1 MSITETQET
10 YSNVRLTKQTIRR
23 LDSKGQYRDSYD
35 TIINRLIDRVE
46 KRDLEPIEGEYS
58 W

>member
-1 MSITETQET
+1 MSTTMTQEM

>member
-10 YSNVRLTKQTIRR
+10 YNNVRLTKQTIRR

-46 KRDLEPIEGEYS
+46 RRDLEPNEGEYS
-58 W
+58 N

>member
-1 MSITETQET
+1 MSTTETQEI

-35 TIINRLIDRVE
+35 SIINRIMDRIDGRE
-46 KRDLEPIEGEYS
+46 LPEGEYS
-58 W
+58 N

>member
-1 MSITETQET
+1 MSITEAQEM

-35 TIINRLIDRVE
+35 SIINRIMDR
-46 KRDLEPIEGEYS
+46 LEGKEPSEGGYAN
-58 W
+58 

>member
-35 TIINRLIDRVE
+35 SIINRIIDR
-46 KRDLEPIEGEYS
+46 LEGREPEDGGYS
-58 W
+58 N